1 MVRLFIS
8 INVPIEIK
16 EKLKLF
22 QNKLKDLME
31 GTLTPID
38 NLHITIKYLG
48 EVKDVEQI
56 KSICIEAIPLPKF
69 TAEIKGISVF
79 PSTDRIRIIWAG
91 IGAGTEA
98 LASIRK
104 GLDERLDKLGFGD
117 DKDFRAHITLAR
129 VKKVLHKGALKSLIK
144 NNHDNLFGKFRVERV
159 SLMESLLGKTG
170 AAHSEIASFTL
181 S

>member
-8 INVPIEIK
+8 INVPIAIK
-16 EKLKLF
+16 EELVKF
-22 QNKLKDLME
+22 QNKLSSLIE

-38 NLHITIKYLG
+38 NLHITIKFLG
-48 EVKDVEQI
+48 EVKDLEQI
-56 KSICIEAIPLPKF
+56 KSICVEAIPLPKF
-69 TAEIKGISVF
+69 TAEIKGTSVF
-79 PSTDRIRIIWAG
+79 PSTDRIRLVWAG

-129 VKKVLHKGALKSLIK
+129 VKKVLHKPALKALLN
-144 NNHDNLFGKFRVERV
+144 NNHDNMFGKFRADKV
-159 SLMESLLGKTG
+159 SLMESLLEKTG
-170 AAHSEIASFTL
+170 AVHSEIASFTL